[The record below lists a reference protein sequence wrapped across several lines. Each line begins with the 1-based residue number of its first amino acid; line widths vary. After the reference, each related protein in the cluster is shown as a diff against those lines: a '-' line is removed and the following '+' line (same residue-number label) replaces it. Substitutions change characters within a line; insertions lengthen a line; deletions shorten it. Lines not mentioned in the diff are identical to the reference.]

1 MQSVQDAGVI
11 HHSVLSIPAFMLMVD
26 ALRCMRNA
34 AVSVAQPVSAI
45 AVVEADHDT
54 FPDAE
59 EPMMVQVRTLY
70 KVSSLESFPCR
81 FAWLVKTFMLVVD
94 ILAKA
99 CQCAQPWL

>member
-59 EPMMVQVRTLY
+59 EPMMVQVSIVEDVNCSAFSFSSFSDC
-70 KVSSLESFPCR
+70 VS
-81 FAWLVKTFMLVVD
+81 
-94 ILAKA
+94 
-99 CQCAQPWL
+99 